1 MFCAGADLNE
11 RKGMT
16 VEEGADFVRK
26 LRLTFTML
34 E

>member
-1 MFCAGADLNE
+1 MFCAGADLKE

-16 VEEGADFVRK
+16 QEEGKDFVRK
-26 LRLTFTML
+26 LRATFTML